1 MSKKTVRQLA
11 EIVKIPLDRLLV
23 QLKEA
28 GLPATKPED
37 EISEDEKAKL
47 LAHLRQRHGNT
58 DAENSPNRVVL
69 KRRKVS
75 ELKQASV
82 PGTATKTISVEVRK
96 EKTYIKRE
104 QPVVKTSVVKTTPT
118 VVEAVIEKIVV
129 VETPTV
135 EISMPAVEVSK
146 IVEVET
152 APIVKIAAVAAD
164 KPHKEHRPKKPVIVD
179 DFELEEPEVVLEAKF
194 AVAIKDDKKS
204 KSDKPAKPKEI
215 DEARKQQLE
224 KEQRL
229 EDSINRT
236 AERVRA
242 NAAAK
247 LNPPAQR
254 PRHANSGTPNNN
266 NASRTNNNGNN
277 NGNTNTPRPNNGNN
291 TPRTNNNAPRPA
303 NNSAVAPSANTVTP
317 RPANTNAPA
326 RVNAPPRGTNN
337 APPRGN
343 NNAGVRGNNNAG
355 GGAGSSANSN
365 RGNNDSGREN
375 NNRNKKKG
383 KGAKQPSR
391 NVIQNDSKH
400 QFEMPVAQMVYE
412 VTVPE
417 MISVADLANKMN
429 VKAALA
435 IKHLMKLGIMA
446 TINQTIDQDTAAIL
460 VEDMG
465 HTPIMQSDDDFER
478 EMLAEVT
485 EDDTHP
491 ELPRA
496 PIVTIMGHVDHG
508 KTSLL
513 DYIRKTRVAAGEA
526 GGITQHIGAYQ
537 VKTDHGSVTFLD
549 TPGHA
554 AFTAMRAR
562 GADVTDV
569 VIIVVAADD
578 GVMPQTKEAVE
589 HARAAK
595 VPIIVALNKMD
606 KPGANPDK
614 VMQELSVLNVLAEEW
629 GGDVQFLKISAK
641 TGEGVDDL
649 IESLIVQ
656 TEILELKAPVAGA
669 ASGIVIESRLD
680 RGRGAV
686 ATILVQRGTLENG
699 QMVLCGHEYG
709 RVRAMFNENGK
720 AIKTAGPCEPV
731 EILGLSG
738 TPNAGDEFLVVQN
751 ERVAKELAKHR
762 EDRKRL
768 KRHAEQATSLEDVFN
783 RMKAGEQ
790 ASLNL
795 VLKTD
800 VQGSLEALRSSL
812 LELSNDEVEV
822 KVVYGGVGGINEGDV
837 NLALASGAI
846 LMGFNVRAD
855 ATSRRMIEERGVDLH
870 YYSIIYE
877 AIDEVKKSIS
887 GMLAPE
893 IKEQF
898 MGLAEVRSVFKSP
911 KLGAIAGCMV
921 LDGTVKRNL
930 PIRVLRD
937 NVVVYEGVLE
947 SLRHYKDDVAEVKM
961 GMECGIGVKNYN
973 DVRAGDQ
980 IEVFERIEVR
990 REL

>member
-11 EIVKIPLDRLLV
+11 EIIKIPLDRLLV

-28 GLPATKPED
+28 GLRASSADD
-37 EISEDEKAKL
+37 EISEDEKSKL
-47 LAHLRQRHGNT
+47 LAHLRHRHGKT
-58 DAENSPNRVVL
+58 ASEGENSPSRVVL

-75 ELKQASV
+75 ELKQVSV
-82 PGTATKTISVEVRK
+82 PGSATKTISVEVRK
-96 EKTYIKRE
+96 QKTYIKRTE
-104 QPVVKTSVVKTTPT
+104 SKEVELEKNDVVAPVTDAHSELVTPSVSAIESLTSSENVAISQEMPVEKMSSQPVSTRHESESVTPVDVEKSVELTQEDQSAATTASKVKKT
-118 VVEAVIEKIVV
+118 VILD
-129 VETPTV
+129 TT
-135 EISMPAVEVSK
+135 
-146 IVEVET
+146 
-152 APIVKIAAVAAD
+152 
-164 KPHKEHRPKKPVIVD
+164 
-179 DFELEEPEVVLEAKF
+179 DFELEPEVVLEAKF
-194 AVAIKDDKKS
+194 AVAIKDDKNVKQDKAIRAKESDELRKS
-204 KSDKPAKPKEI
+204 
-215 DEARKQQLE
+215 QLE

-229 EDSINRT
+229 EDSVKRT
-236 AERVRA
+236 AEKVRQQ
-242 NAAAK
+242 AAAK
-247 LNPPAQR
+247 QKNTVNQQAARPAQNGAKSAQNQPAR
-254 PRHANSGTPNNN
+254 
-266 NASRTNNNGNN
+266 ASQQNGNKPQAGASVTAKQQEATNNRMRRPAKTADNGNYSS
-277 NGNTNTPRPNNGNN
+277 GKDAKR
-291 TPRTNNNAPRPA
+291 
-303 NNSAVAPSANTVTP
+303 
-317 RPANTNAPA
+317 
-326 RVNAPPRGTNN
+326 
-337 APPRGN
+337 
-343 NNAGVRGNNNAG
+343 NNAG
-355 GGAGSSANSN
+355 G
-365 RGNNDSGREN
+365 
-375 NNRNKKKG
+375 NKKKG
-383 KGAKQPSR
+383 AKQQPQR
-391 NVIQNDSKH
+391 IIQNDSKH
-400 QFEMPVAQMVYE
+400 QFEMPSAPIIKE
-412 VTVPE
+412 VTIPE
-417 MISVADLANKMN
+417 MIIVSDLANKMS
-429 VKAALA
+429 VKAALV

-446 TINQTIDQDTAAIL
+446 TINQSIDQDTAAIL

-465 HTPIMQSDDDFER
+465 HVAVMQSDDDFEK

-485 EDDTHP
+485 EDENHP

-589 HARAAK
+589 HARAAN
-595 VPIIVALNKMD
+595 VPIIIAMNKMD

-614 VMQELSVLNVLAEEW
+614 VMQELSVIDVIAEEW

-686 ATILVQRGTLENG
+686 ATVLVQRGTLENG

-731 EILGLSG
+731 EILGLSS

-751 ERVAKELAKHR
+751 ERIAKELAKHR
-762 EDRKRL
+762 EDRKRFT
-768 KRHAEQATSLEDVFN
+768 RHAAQ
-783 RMKAGEQ
+783 Q
-790 ASLNL
+790 ASKLDEVFSKMTSGELASVNL

-812 LELSNDEVEV
+812 IDLSNDEVEV

-893 IKEQF
+893 IKEQIV
-898 MGLAEVRSVFKSP
+898 GLAQVREVFKSP

-921 LDGTVKRNL
+921 IDGFVKRNL
-930 PIRVLRD
+930 PIRVLRE
-937 NVVVYEGVLE
+937 NVVIYEGQLE
-947 SLRHYKDDVAEVKM
+947 SLRRFKDDIAEVKM

>member
-1 MSKKTVRQLA
+1 MQTQAPVADSLTSS
-11 EIVKIPLDRLLV
+11 ENLV
-23 QLKEA
+23 
-28 GLPATKPED
+28 
-37 EISEDEKAKL
+37 ISADT
-47 LAHLRQRHGNT
+47 Q
-58 DAENSPNRVVL
+58 
-69 KRRKVS
+69 
-75 ELKQASV
+75 
-82 PGTATKTISVEVRK
+82 VE
-96 EKTYIKRE
+96 
-104 QPVVKTSVVKTTPT
+104 QTSTH
-118 VVEAVIEKIVV
+118 EAVSSTHEAQTVAHDEAEKSNDSLAKQDATMV
-129 VETPTV
+129 
-135 EISMPAVEVSK
+135 MPKVKKAV
-146 IVEVET
+146 IMDT
-152 APIVKIAAVAAD
+152 I
-164 KPHKEHRPKKPVIVD
+164 
-179 DFELEEPEVVLEAKF
+179 DFELEPEVVLEAKF
-194 AVAIKDDKKS
+194 AVAIKDDKNIKQDKLIRTKETDELRKS
-204 KSDKPAKPKEI
+204 
-215 DEARKQQLE
+215 QLE

-229 EDSINRT
+229 EDSVKRT
-236 AERVRA
+236 AEKVRQQ
-242 NAAAK
+242 AAAK
-247 LNPPAQR
+247 QKNAANPQAARPAQNGAKPAQNQQVR
-254 PRHANSGTPNNN
+254 PPQQNGNKPQAPVAVAAKPQEATNNRTRRPAKTADSGNYSSGKDAKRNNSG
-266 NASRTNNNGNN
+266 G
-277 NGNTNTPRPNNGNN
+277 
-291 TPRTNNNAPRPA
+291 
-303 NNSAVAPSANTVTP
+303 
-317 RPANTNAPA
+317 
-326 RVNAPPRGTNN
+326 
-337 APPRGN
+337 
-343 NNAGVRGNNNAG
+343 
-355 GGAGSSANSN
+355 
-365 RGNNDSGREN
+365 
-375 NNRNKKKG
+375 NKKKG
-383 KGAKQPSR
+383 AKQQPQR
-391 NVIQNDSKH
+391 IIQNDGKH
-400 QFEMPVAQMVYE
+400 QFEMPSAPIIKE
-412 VTVPE
+412 VTIPE
-417 MISVADLANKMN
+417 MIIVSDLANKMS
-429 VKAALA
+429 VKAALV

-446 TINQTIDQDTAAIL
+446 TINQSIDQDTAAIL

-465 HTPIMQSDDDFER
+465 HVAVMQSDDDFEK

-485 EDDTHP
+485 EEDNHP

-595 VPIIVALNKMD
+595 VPIIIAMNKMD

-614 VMQELSVLNVLAEEW
+614 VMQELSVIDVLAEEW

-641 TGEGVDDL
+641 TGQGVDDL

-656 TEILELKAPVAGA
+656 TEILELKAPIDGA

-731 EILGLSG
+731 EILGLSS

-751 ERVAKELAKHR
+751 ERIAKELAKHR
-762 EDRKRL
+762 EDRKRFT
-768 KRHAEQATSLEDVFN
+768 RHAAQ
-783 RMKAGEQ
+783 Q
-790 ASLNL
+790 ASKLDEVFSKMTSGELASVNL

-812 LELSNDEVEV
+812 IDLSNDEVEV

-893 IKEQF
+893 IKEQIV
-898 MGLAEVRSVFKSP
+898 GLAQVREVFKSP

-921 LDGTVKRNL
+921 IDGFVKRNL
-930 PIRVLRD
+930 PIRVLRE
-937 NVVVYEGVLE
+937 NVVIYEGQLE
-947 SLRHYKDDVAEVKM
+947 SLRRFKDDIAEVKM

-980 IEVFERIEVR
+980 IEVFERIEVK